1 MCVFFFFFKQKT
13 AYELRI
19 SDWSSD
25 VCSSDLFEQGRHE
38 HRDSLISKPA
48 RHPGPRKFLCD
59 DARLENVRLGSI
71 ASILLRDRSR
81 GIPMLDQ
88 QLLPFD
94 RLGRRSGRPVS
105 RRRRE
110 MAMRFDESPH
120 LLAEDIVFGP
130 VIKIHNA
137 SNFPA
142 GRKQE
147 EIGRAYCRE
156 GVCQYV

>member
-1 MCVFFFFFKQKT
+1 M
-13 AYELRI
+13 RI

-25 VCSSDLFEQGRHE
+25 VCSSDL
-38 HRDSLISKPA
+38 
-48 RHPGPRKFLCD
+48 
-59 DARLENVRLGSI
+59 
-71 ASILLRDRSR
+71 SR

-94 RLGRRSGRPVS
+94 RLGGRSGRPVS

-137 SNFPA
+137 SNFHA
-142 GRKQE
+142 GGKQE
-147 EIGRAYCRE
+147 GGSPHRSVRTPLPPEDRAPGARDRNQSGAWPCARPLPIPPPPPRRE
-156 GVCQYV
+156 FRRQKPGGGLGG